1 MKRLLKN
8 LFIACGTII
17 VLILA
22 LHGLINSSMADSI
35 NSGVYSI
42 ESSPYGVPYS
52 NWTGEW
58 WQWWLSNTEAD
69 NPAADPTGAN
79 CAKNQNGSVWML
91 AGTVGGS
98 AERTCTIP
106 ADKAILFP
114 IIGSECSY
122 AEYPNVRS
130 DSELEV
136 CAQADNNA
144 IAHLEATVDGTS
156 LQQLEKYRVLSPIF
170 NMVIQD
176 DNPLGAPSGP
186 TKMVS
191 DGYYVFLEPLPAG
204 NHDLHFVGTTLDNP
218 TTGTA
223 SFGVDVKYHLTVEP

>member
-1 MKRLLKN
+1 MLRN
-8 LFIACGTII
+8 LFIICGVII
-17 VLILA
+17 ALTSI
-22 LHGLINSSMADSI
+22 LHGVSNSVTADSI
-35 NSGVYSI
+35 NPGVFSI
-42 ESSPYGVPYS
+42 ESTPYGKPYS

-58 WQWWLSNTEAD
+58 WQWWLSNTAAD

-91 AGTVGGS
+91 AGTMGGS
-98 AERTCTIP
+98 AERNCTIP
-106 ADKAILFP
+106 AGKSILFP

-144 IAHLEATVDGTS
+144 VAHLEATVDGKA
-156 LQQLEKYRVLSPIF
+156 LQQLEKYRVSSPIS
-170 NMVIQD
+170 NMIIQN
-176 DNPLGAPSGP
+176 DNPLGAPPGP

-191 DGYYVFLEPLPAG
+191 DGYYVFLEPLPTG
-204 NHDLHFVGTTLDNP
+204 DHELHFVGTTVDNP
-218 TTGTA
+218 TTGTTRLA
-223 SFGVDVKYHLTVEP
+223 IDAKYHLTVEP